1 MVQEQAQA
9 FLKNLPHEEQQKRQ
23 IAIRYVLTH
32 LRWRWLLAL
41 GIAMG
46 VLNGAYYR
54 TVLLNPVIGIFL
66 CILIWFTNRPLVWWY
81 DLFYFGVLLAF
92 TCFAWIISLATC
104 SVLQLAISSYTGC
117 QVVGDFYHLAG
128 MAVFVLISNVTL
140 YAAIYYMRIR
150 LADGSEGWIVPFDVG
165 IR

>member
-81 DLFYFGVLLAF
+81 DLFYFEFCSHSPALPG
-92 TCFAWIISLATC
+92 S
-104 SVLQLAISSYTGC
+104 SVLQLAPSCNSPSAATP
-117 QVVGDFYHLAG
+117 DAKLW
-128 MAVFVLISNVTL
+128 VTSTIL
-140 YAAIYYMRIR
+140 PEWQC
-150 LADGSEGWIVPFDVG
+150 LS
-165 IR
+165 